1 MVAVVWVGSHRAL
14 EAAYAHLGAEL
25 RHGFAADLWAGSAA
39 IGALLAAAVLAL
51 RADAADAVGAARRV
65 GGEAAC
71 ARGAA
76 AGAGLVGG
84 ASVDALQV
92 AAGALPHRALAGRA
106 GRQLRRA
113 GHAAALGRG
122 VGAHLGGRG
131 AGAVGDD
138 VHR

>member
-14 EAAYAHLGAEL
+14 EAADTHLGAEL
-25 RHGFAADLWAGSAA
+25 RHGFAADLRAGSAA

-51 RADAADAVGAARRV
+51 RAD
-65 GGEAAC
+65 
-71 ARGAA
+71 
-76 AGAGLVGG
+76 VGG
-84 ASVDALQV
+84 ASIDALQV

>member
-14 EAAYAHLGAEL
+14 VTAYAHLGAEL
-25 RHGFAADLWAGSAA
+25 CHGFAADLRAGRAA
-39 IGALLAAAVLAL
+39 VGALLAAAVLAL

-71 ARGAA
+71 VRGAA
-76 AGAGLVGG
+76 AGAGLIGG
-84 ASVDALQV
+84 ASIHALQV
-92 AAGALPHRALAGRA
+92 AAGSALAGRA
-106 GRQLRRA
+106 GRQFRRA
-113 GHAAALGRG
+113 ERAAALGRG

-131 AGAVGDD
+131 PGSVGDD

>member
-1 MVAVVWVGSHRAL
+1 MVATDT
-14 EAAYAHLGAEL
+14 HLGAEL
-25 RHGFAADLWAGSAA
+25 RHGFAADLRAGRAA

-71 ARGAA
+71 VRGAA
-76 AGAGLVGG
+76 AGAGLIGG

-113 GHAAALGRG
+113 ERAAALGRG

-131 AGAVGDD
+131 PGSVGDD

>member
-14 EAAYAHLGAEL
+14 VTAYAHLGAEL
-25 RHGFAADLWAGSAA
+25 CHGFAADLRARSAA
-39 IGALLAAAVLAL
+39 IGALLVAAVLAL

-71 ARGAA
+71 VRGAA
-76 AGAGLVGG
+76 AGAGLIGG
-84 ASVDALQV
+84 ASIHALQV

-113 GHAAALGRG
+113 ERAAALGRG

-131 AGAVGDD
+131 PGSVGDD

>member
-1 MVAVVWVGSHRAL
+1 MVAVWVGSHRAL
-14 EAAYAHLGAEL
+14 VTADAHLGAEL
-25 RHGFAADLWAGSAA
+25 CHGFAADLRAGSAA

-71 ARGAA
+71 VRGAA

-84 ASVDALQV
+84 ASIDALQV
-92 AAGALPHRALAGRA
+92 AAGALPHHALAGRA
-106 GRQLRRA
+106 GRQFRRA
-113 GHAAALGRG
+113 ERAAALGRG

-131 AGAVGDD
+131 QGSVGDD